1 MTQPH
6 LSPDSSDPQT
16 RFPIGECSSG
26 WLFPLRRAVKRWG
39 YGAIALLLA
48 STIVVSTPSTSQA
61 IDFGDIFNIL
71 RNGIRVYQLSNLSDR
86 QEVELGEQIDRQLKR
101 SQIRVITSPDVV
113 AYVDDIGQ
121 RLARNSNRPNIPY
134 QFQVV
139 RDAKVNAFAT
149 MGGFVY
155 INAGLMVAADN
166 EAQLSGVISHEI
178 GHITERHAVN
188 QMRQRAIAQGVA
200 SAAGLDRSRAVQI
213 GVELALNRP
222 KSRRD
227 ELEADDLGLTYLNR
241 AGYAPQALPN
251 FLRKL
256 LRASSPP
263 TILSTHPNTGDR
275 IALLEAKIAQIPES
289 QRGKEGLNELEYRK
303 RIDGW
308 FKITPANSQR
318 RR

>member
-1 MTQPH
+1 MAWFLQ
-6 LSPDSSDPQT
+6 
-16 RFPIGECSSG
+16 G
-26 WLFPLRRAVKRWG
+26 LFPLRRVVKRWG

-48 STIVVSTPSTSQA
+48 STIVVSTPTASQA
-61 IDFGDIFNIL
+61 LDFGDIFNIL
-71 RNGIRVYQLSNLSDR
+71 RNGVRVFQLSNLSDQ
-86 QEVELGEQIDRQLKR
+86 QEVELGKQIDRQLKQ
-101 SQIRVITSPDVV
+101 SQIRVITSPEIVS
-113 AYVDDIGQ
+113 YVDDIGQ
-121 RLARNSNRPNIPY
+121 RLAQNSNRPDIPY
-134 QFQVV
+134 RFQVV
-139 RDAKVNAFAT
+139 RDAKINAFAT

-155 INAGLMVAADN
+155 VNAGLMVAADN
-166 EAQLSGVISHEI
+166 EAQLAGVIAHEI

-241 AGYAPQALPN
+241 TGYAPQALPN

-263 TILSTHPNTGDR
+263 TILSTHPDTGDR
-275 IALLEAKIAQIPES
+275 IAILEAKIAQIPNS
-289 QRGKEGLNELEYRK
+289 QRGQDGLDELEYRK
-303 RIDGW
+303 RIDSW
-308 FKITPANSQR
+308 FKISPANSQR
-318 RR
+318 RRQ